1 MTSDDVDFVSEGLYD
16 LHDYAEEKK
25 FLPKVE
31 KCVKDALGSIT
42 PRVEIIEA
50 INNVIPLGDAD
61 NLVWR
66 QTESA
71 LGVFE
76 TKISKDQSNGDIVKL
91 LVSQWENSDND
102 ITLQFNAL
110 WKTTNQIW
118 NEDHSNTIIMS
129 LIKIKN
135 QGEFYFI

>member
-1 MTSDDVDFVSEGLYD
+1 M
-16 LHDYAEEKK
+16 HDYAEEKK

-76 TKISKDQSNGDIVKL
+76 TKISKDQSNEDIVKL
-91 LVSQWENSDND
+91 LVSQWENTDND
-102 ITLQFNAL
+102 ITVQFNAL

-129 LIKIKN
+129 LIKINN
-135 QGEFYFI
+135 QGRCNFVLMKNLKF

>member
-1 MTSDDVDFVSEGLYD
+1 M
-16 LHDYAEEKK
+16 HDYAEEKK

-31 KCVKDALGSIT
+31 KCVKDGLGSIT

-76 TKISKDQSNGDIVKL
+76 TKISKDQSNEDIVKL
-91 LVSQWENSDND
+91 LVSQWENADND
-102 ITLQFNAL
+102 ITVQFNAL

-129 LIKIKN
+129 LIKINN
-135 QGEFYFI
+135 QGRCFFILIKILKF